1 MIFSILVGTTKW
13 LSCNMLLY
21 RMVEERAKMSF
32 CKMEMILVPEFTF
45 SAENKGS
52 GSLPQAEQILILQV
66 IVLKPMVVQWSWKM
80 SWHGVEATSF
90 DSKHPFTLFT
100 YVLKTFKCPTGI
112 AVCWDWDAMAEL
124 CCLLGSPSKHKEIQA
139 QEGWSKSVQKAFL
152 FLLIVVF
159 FFKFGFN
166 FCFSFSL
173 QPNSQS
179 HW

>member
-1 MIFSILVGTTKW
+1 MIFSILVETTKW

-100 YVLKTFKCPTGI
+100 YVLKTFKCSTGI
-112 AVCWDWDAMAEL
+112 AVCWDWDAIAEL
-124 CCLLGSPSKHKEIQA
+124 WESPANIKKSRLRKDGANLSKKPFCFS
-139 QEGWSKSVQKAFL
+139 WLWF
-152 FLLIVVF
+152 VF
-159 FFKFGFN
+159 FLFGFN